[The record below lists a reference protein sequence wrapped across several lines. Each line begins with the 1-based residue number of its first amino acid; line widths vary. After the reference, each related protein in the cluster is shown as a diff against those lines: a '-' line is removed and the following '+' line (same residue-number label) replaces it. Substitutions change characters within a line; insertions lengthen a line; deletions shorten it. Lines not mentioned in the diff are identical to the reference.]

1 MQLILSA
8 LAAAI
13 PSLKDTLWIFIIF
26 SLIFSLSG
34 LSFFHGIFKY
44 NCLSLSTGVMT
55 DTLCNNFQCEE
66 GALCARGIANPN
78 YGLTNFDTFGWS
90 LLMVF

>member
-1 MQLILSA
+1 
-8 LAAAI
+8 
-13 PSLKDTLWIFIIF
+13 
-26 SLIFSLSG
+26 
-34 LSFFHGIFKY
+34 
-44 NCLSLSTGVMT
+44 MT